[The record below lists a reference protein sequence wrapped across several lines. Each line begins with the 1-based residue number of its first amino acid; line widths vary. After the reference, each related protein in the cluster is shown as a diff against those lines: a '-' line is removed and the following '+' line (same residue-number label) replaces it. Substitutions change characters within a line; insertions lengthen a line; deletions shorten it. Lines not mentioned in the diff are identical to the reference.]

1 MKSIMKIFNY
11 IAPVVISYPV
21 DQLAVQV
28 DQYIDYLNQLPA
40 EEFTNKVNQM
50 SNDFKQQFGKSFD
63 ELDQMSD
70 NELDKF
76 VQAVQSGQ

>member
-1 MKSIMKIFNY
+1 MKSVMKIFNF

-28 DQYIDYLNQLPA
+28 DQYIDYLNQLSA
-40 EEFTNKVNQM
+40 EEFTDKVNKM
-50 SNDFKQQFGKSFD
+50 SNDFKQQFGKSFN

-70 NELDKF
+70 NELDEF
-76 VQAVQSGQ
+76 IQTVQSDP